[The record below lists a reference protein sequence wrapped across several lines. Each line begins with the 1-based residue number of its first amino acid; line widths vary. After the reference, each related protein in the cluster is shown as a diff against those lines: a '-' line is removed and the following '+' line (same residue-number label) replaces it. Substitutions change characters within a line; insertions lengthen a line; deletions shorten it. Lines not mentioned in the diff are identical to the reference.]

1 MPPSLLPPSP
11 EELEELRAQRRLK
24 LPPGVQRA
32 TAAAPTRGSVA
43 PVPGIRYPA
52 EFIGGFA
59 GANQRRSVMEPDATG
74 LESAYRAGE
83 ATSVLGDLFGSL
95 TPFATASTLSRVGAL
110 PGAAVIKPKGG
121 NWLAGS
127 VERALG
133 PLKKSVDPELAG
145 YAERGQNLMPHEAA
159 DVLPKMALNK
169 WIDTKLGK
177 YVRNELGTPEDP
189 VRALAEREILHF
201 TPRGGAVSAHTNREM
216 LGMPTEP
223 TATSPLA
230 QSWEDVAD
238 ATIRGG
244 PYREK
249 LPMSVNEAQI
259 DVPETLRQLGG
270 EYAVQNPDALAYELN
285 RGMPLSEG
293 LGFKHLIDELRNAT
307 DPDSGL
313 PRSLQLSPEKLQKV
327 TVPQAVE
334 LVDKINKWRA
344 EQKAAADLKRSKNA
358 ATVEY
363 KAYDTVPGTTEPNQR
378 GLRWVELRTPEIT
391 SADQLTPEAKAK
403 YQWYLTTGAGEEA
416 ALRQAAKH
424 DESLAESLKY
434 EGEVMGHCVGGYCPD
449 VQEGRSR
456 IYSLRDAKGE
466 PHVTVEVRPGIIE
479 PRMNGDVKL
488 PDEIVQIKGKANR
501 APKDEYL
508 PFVQDFVRSGQW
520 SDVGDLRNTGLIR
533 KSDYVDTFTPEMLD
547 SVGVGE
553 YMTKEEFNQLADKLG
568 GINKMAAG
576 GAVRMNEGGKPPK
589 RRASDLPGYG
599 EGSAGALSDVV
610 RGFMGEK
617 PAEPTNPSELFRL
630 AQALGAFPPVAGV
643 VKGAKGVKSLGE
655 MIDREVRKVRRLE
668 ELGKADLNV
677 NIGRPAGPEVT
688 GWHIT
693 QDTPGILKTGA
704 LTNRDVGAGNIQ
716 GYAPAHVGGA
726 YFYSDPQLALAKRE
740 DLLEMLGQDPEL
752 AAQLPILR
760 AQLRRGNRL
769 LPDEDVGLSVPWQR
783 SFEEGSFA
791 TGRPVMLN
799 QVDRIYAS
807 DPDVMKDLIR
817 DTAVRQRRYK
827 GGGKVKAPANP
838 NEPEVR
844 GLPDPRLDNLQ
855 IYAQTV
861 SREMFP
867 KDAVKRDAARHI
879 IASSILA
886 QKLNPSLARGLG
898 QGYEL
903 VNAPMAHIKSAL
915 GMGPVPAGY
924 EMDTVNNAL
933 GSEMPFTTQAELQ
946 RNARQ
951 AIESGRARLTPDEAQ
966 PYRRGGAV
974 KIETNPTLMADELL
988 FKGYRR

>member
-1 MPPSLLPPSP
+1 MPPSLLPPTP
-11 EELEELRAQRRLK
+11 EELEELRAQRRRASQLK
-24 LPPGVQRA
+24 GYGEGPGMGPLR
-32 TAAAPTRGSVA
+32 
-43 PVPGIRYPA
+43 
-52 EFIGGFA
+52 EA
-59 GANQRRSVMEPDATG
+59 GAEVP
-74 LESAYRAGE
+74 
-83 ATSVLGDLFGSL
+83 
-95 TPFATASTLSRVGAL
+95 
-110 PGAAVIKPKGG
+110 
-121 NWLAGS
+121 
-127 VERALG
+127 
-133 PLKKSVDPELAG
+133 PL
-145 YAERGQNLMPHEAA
+145 
-159 DVLPKMALNK
+159 
-169 WIDTKLGK
+169 
-177 YVRNELGTPEDP
+177 
-189 VRALAEREILHF
+189 
-201 TPRGGAVSAHTNREM
+201 
-216 LGMPTEP
+216 
-223 TATSPLA
+223 
-230 QSWEDVAD
+230 
-238 ATIRGG
+238 
-244 PYREK
+244 
-249 LPMSVNEAQI
+249 
-259 DVPETLRQLGG
+259 LGG
-270 EYAVQNPDALAYELN
+270 EDIQRLHN
-285 RGMPLSEG
+285 
-293 LGFKHLIDELRNAT
+293 LI
-307 DPDSGL
+307 
-313 PRSLQLSPEKLQKV
+313 
-327 TVPQAVE
+327 
-334 LVDKINKWRA
+334 
-344 EQKAAADLKRSKNA
+344 
-358 ATVEY
+358 
-363 KAYDTVPGTTEPNQR
+363 
-378 GLRWVELRTPEIT
+378 TPEGRRF
-391 SADQLTPEAKAK
+391 K
-403 YQWYLTTGAGEEA
+403 YNARGF
-416 ALRQAAKH
+416 
-424 DESLAESLKY
+424 
-434 EGEVMGHCVGGYCPD
+434 VVGSED
-449 VQEGRSR
+449 
-456 IYSLRDAKGE
+456 
-466 PHVTVEVRPGIIE
+466 
-479 PRMNGDVKL
+479 
-488 PDEIVQIKGKANR
+488 
-501 APKDEYL
+501 
-508 PFVQDFVRSGQW
+508 PF
-520 SDVGDLRNTGLIR
+520 N
-533 KSDYVDTFTPEMLD
+533 Y
-547 SVGVGE
+547 
-553 YMTKEEFNQLADKLG
+553 
-568 GINKMAAG
+568 AAG
-576 GAVRMNEGGKPPK
+576 GAVHLKKGGAVELKDGGHPPIES
-589 RRASDLPGYG
+589 RRKASDLPGYG
-599 EGSAGALSDVV
+599 QGSTGALGDVV
-610 RGFMGEK
+610 RGLMGEK
-617 PAEPTNPSELFRL
+617 PADPTNPSELFRL

-867 KDAVKRDAARHI
+867 KDPVKRDAARHI

-966 PYRRGGAV
+966 PYRRGGRV
-974 KIETNPTLMADELL
+974 KIEKHPTLMADELL
-988 FKGYRR
+988 FKGHRK